1 MAGARTWS
9 TYLQIGDA
17 SAEHELWV
25 VLHVT
30 AMQLGRS
37 VGTVGEPI
45 GPAARDCHNSDC
57 ARSPAHDSARIPAPA
72 HVRSCV
78 TLTTRSERHE
88 FVSSE
93 STK

>member
-30 AMQLGRS
+30 AMQLGRCADQA
-37 VGTVGEPI
+37 GAG
-45 GPAARDCHNSDC
+45 DCHNTDC
-57 ARSPAHDSARIPAPA
+57 DAARPGQCTHPAPA

-78 TLTTRSERHE
+78 TLTIRSERHE
-88 FVSSE
+88 LVSRE